1 MRIPLELCF
10 LVLTVDRFDFQMVSA
25 FNHFGFWD
33 QVLDRKQISAAER
46 AWVPRRQRGCGHPPR
61 KRPRSHFGDAI
72 EFTNNLECKGPGTQC
87 I

>member
-46 AWVPRRQRGCGHPPR
+46 AWVPRLGERSRLWLFSRLQYTENDCAGCR
-61 KRPRSHFGDAI
+61 
-72 EFTNNLECKGPGTQC
+72 NLALKFWL
-87 I
+87 